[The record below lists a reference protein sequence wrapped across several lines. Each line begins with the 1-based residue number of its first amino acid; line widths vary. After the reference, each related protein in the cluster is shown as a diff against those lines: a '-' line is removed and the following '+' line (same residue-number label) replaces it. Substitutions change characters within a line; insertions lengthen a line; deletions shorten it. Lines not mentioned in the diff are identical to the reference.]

1 MSGTTRQVSAGTKGP
16 SARLP
21 REGGPVAA
29 VNIGA
34 CTKFFDY
41 LRIQGYAVVADH
53 EALDDATLLGG
64 LRAALELGGS
74 QPIQRCRTV
83 SVQPN
88 RAVEFVI
95 DVLSDTV
102 GAVEGGVLSV
112 WFAGGVSRFAMAGLL
127 HQARAHD
134 LRTML
139 PAFKESIHRLAEA
152 EGRRPLL
159 LDIGGR
165 ARSRIQK
172 SEEYP
177 HCDVTVF
184 DIIADPGVDV
194 VGDAHEMSR
203 HLPADHFDFAMS
215 LSVFEHLLMPWK
227 VAVEMNRVMRTGGI
241 AFVYS
246 HQTVALH
253 DLPWDFLRFSS
264 HSWAG
269 MFNAHTG
276 FEIIQTDMS
285 YLVHVVPSVFP
296 DPPVNAEQTGGF
308 MASTVMARKV
318 GPSRV
323 DWPVPLGE
331 VVNTMYPTYNDIS
344 EESPAGARA

>member
-1 MSGTTRQVSAGTKGP
+1 MSLTKRQTAAGTNGP
-16 SARLP
+16 STRLP
-21 REGGPVAA
+21 RAGGPIAA

-34 CTKFFDY
+34 CAKFYDY
-41 LRIQGYAVVADH
+41 LRIHGYAIVDGC
-53 EALDDATLLGG
+53 EAMDDATLLGG
-64 LRAALELGGS
+64 LRAAVELRGA
-74 QPIQRCRTV
+74 QPIQRCRTL

-88 RAVEFVI
+88 RAVEFVL
-95 DVLSDTV
+95 DVLTDRA
-102 GAVEGGVLSV
+102 GEVEGGVLAVS
-112 WFAGGVSRFAMAGLL
+112 FGHGVSSFAMSGLL
-127 HQARAHD
+127 HAARAHD
-134 LRTML
+134 LRSL
-139 PAFKESIHRLAEA
+139 VPDFKAEILRLAEA
-152 EGRRPLL
+152 EGRRPTM

-172 SEEYP
+172 SEDYP

-269 MFNAHTG
+269 LFNAHTG
-276 FEIIQTDMS
+276 FEIISTDMS

-296 DPPVNAEQTGGF
+296 DPPIDAERTGGF
-308 MASTVMARKV
+308 MASAVLARKI

-323 DWPVPLGE
+323 DWPVPMGE
-331 VVNTMYPTYNDIS
+331 VIDTMYPTNP
-344 EESPAGARA
+344 EQPTGALP